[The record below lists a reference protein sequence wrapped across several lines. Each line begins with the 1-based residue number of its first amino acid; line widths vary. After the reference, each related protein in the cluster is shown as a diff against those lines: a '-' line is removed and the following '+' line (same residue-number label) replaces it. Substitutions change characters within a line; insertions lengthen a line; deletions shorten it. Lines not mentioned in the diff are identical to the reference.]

1 MARKKKTL
9 PVLENIEITD
19 IAAEGKALAK
29 IDGMAVFVP
38 YVVPGDVVDIQL
50 RRKKHS
56 FAEGEAILFHKKS
69 EVSLSEIILVISAPN
84 FPCFMMTF
92 SPAMERTLNLDDIFI
107 TICRFTL

>member
-38 YVVPGDVVDIQL
+38 YIVPGDVVDIQL

-56 FAEGEAILFHKKS
+56 FAEGEAILFHKKTPLDS
-69 EVSLSEIILVISAPN
+69 RAGSCTKGIQSLRQIHLP
-84 FPCFMMTF
+84 PCK
-92 SPAMERTLNLDDIFI
+92 SRLQ
-107 TICRFTL
+107 